1 MECNLRELFIS
12 EQVEE
17 LTVSSRSMRSMG
29 NEPFHVTDANFAETL
44 KNNKVALIDFWAG
57 WCGPCRALAPTIE
70 ELAQEISGKVLVGK
84 LHVDENP
91 KTAECYQVYSIPT
104 LIVFKDGCE
113 VDRLVG
119 VCGKNKIEDV
129 LQKHL

>member
-1 MECNLRELFIS
+1 MS
-12 EQVEE
+12 
-17 LTVSSRSMRSMG
+17 
-29 NEPFHVTDANFAETL
+29 NEPVHVTDANFDETL

-70 ELAQEISGKVLVGK
+70 ELARDYSGKMFIGK
-84 LHVDENP
+84 LDVDENP
-91 KTAECYQVYSIPT
+91 KTAKCFNVYSIPT

-113 VDRLVG
+113 VERLVG
-119 VCGKNKIEDV
+119 LCAKNRIEDI

>member
-1 MECNLRELFIS
+1 MIR
-12 EQVEE
+12 
-17 LTVSSRSMRSMG
+17 MG
-29 NEPFHVTDANFAETL
+29 NEPFHVTDANFEETL
-44 KNNKVALIDFWAG
+44 KTNKVALIDFWAG

-70 ELAQEISGKVLVGK
+70 ELARDLSGKVLVGK
-84 LHVDENP
+84 LDVDENS
-91 KTAECYQVYSIPT
+91 KTAERFQVYSIPT

-119 VCGKNKIEDV
+119 VCSKNKIEDV

>member
-1 MECNLRELFIS
+1 MNN
-12 EQVEE
+12 
-17 LTVSSRSMRSMG
+17 MG
-29 NEPFHVTDANFAETL
+29 NEPFHVTDANFTETL

-70 ELAQEISGKVLVGK
+70 ELARDFSGKVLVGK
-84 LHVDENP
+84 LDVDENP
-91 KTAECYQVYSIPT
+91 KTAECFNVYSIPT

-113 VDRLVG
+113 VERLVG
-119 VCGKNKIEDV
+119 LCAKNRIEEA